1 MSSFSRLRNDGLVG
15 VYLSFYLRT
24 KHYFFFYVRKTKTN
38 FLCLYFIESNKNKNK
53 TFSQNDKHRLAMCS
67 PDNIHQPA
75 YCDTCTV
82 DWTTSQD
89 MTYERLGFPGFYQTL
104 VKKYRFKN
112 LTMVNSR
119 RFNHF
124 FLFY

>member
-1 MSSFSRLRNDGLVG
+1 MSSFSRLRNDGLVV
-15 VYLSFYLRT
+15 VYLSFWSWDQTLFFLLR
-24 KHYFFFYVRKTKTN
+24 KENKNQFS
-38 FLCLYFIESNKNKNK
+38 LFIESNKNKNK

-89 MTYERLGFPGFYQTL
+89 MRDLGLEGFIKL
-104 VKKYRFKN
+104 
-112 LTMVNSR
+112 
-119 RFNHF
+119 
-124 FLFY
+124 